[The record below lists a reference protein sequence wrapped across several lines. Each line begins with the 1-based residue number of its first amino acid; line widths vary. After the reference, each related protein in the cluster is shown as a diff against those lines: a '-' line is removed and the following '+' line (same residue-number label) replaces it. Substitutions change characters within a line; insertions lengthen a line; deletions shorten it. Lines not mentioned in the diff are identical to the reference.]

1 MFGWRME
8 EEAKSEF
15 TIAVNWHRTEGSIAT
30 THPPRDGRARHLG
43 EFEAET
49 RERNIIWKIHALP
62 VVQADQA
69 LLRLVLVNL
78 ISNAVK
84 FTGGRTE
91 AKIEIGCVP
100 NGSAETVIFIRDN
113 GRFDPNYTKKLF
125 GVFQRLHNHD
135 EFEGTG
141 IGLANVQRIIRQHG
155 GRIWTEGAVD
165 VGATFYFSIPKT
177 KRNGWGSRGVLGP
190 PDPRRD
196 HREARALQ

>member
-1 MFGWRME
+1 
-8 EEAKSEF
+8 
-15 TIAVNWHRTEGSIAT
+15 
-30 THPPRDGRARHLG
+30 
-43 EFEAET
+43 
-49 RERNIIWKIHALP
+49 

-84 FTGGRTE
+84 FTGGRNE

-100 NGSAETVIFIRDN
+100 NGSAETVIFIPDN
-113 GRFDPNYTKKLF
+113 GRFRSELYQET
-125 GVFQRLHNHD
+125 VRRLHNHD

>member
-15 TIAVNWHRTEGSIAT
+15 TIAVNWHREEGSIAT

-113 GRFDPNYTKKLF
+113 GRFRFELYQET
-125 GVFQRLHNHD
+125 VRRLP
-135 EFEGTG
+135 TPP
-141 IGLANVQRIIRQHG
+141 Q
-155 GRIWTEGAVD
+155 
-165 VGATFYFSIPKT
+165 
-177 KRNGWGSRGVLGP
+177 SRRV
-190 PDPRRD
+190 
-196 HREARALQ
+196 